1 MTFYTDATDTKKIA
15 REIEKNLQ
23 DEEKANA
30 VLRLIATLCLT
41 TELSEDP
48 MTLWLRL
55 LSENGVTAQKWKGSE
70 AVIEIYPS
78 GTHGIGKSD
87 RLWFQLGETSVAV
100 IKAYKSE
107 H

>member
-1 MTFYTDATDTKKIA
+1 MTCYTDATDTKKIT
-15 REIEKNLQ
+15 REIERNLQ
-23 DEEKANA
+23 VEDKAIE
-30 VLRLIATLCLT
+30 VLQLIATLCLT

-55 LSENGVTAQKWKGSE
+55 LSENGVTAQKWKGSKD
-70 AVIEIYPS
+70 VIEIYPS
-78 GTHGIGKSD
+78 GTHGVGKSD

-100 IKAYKSE
+100 IKAYESE